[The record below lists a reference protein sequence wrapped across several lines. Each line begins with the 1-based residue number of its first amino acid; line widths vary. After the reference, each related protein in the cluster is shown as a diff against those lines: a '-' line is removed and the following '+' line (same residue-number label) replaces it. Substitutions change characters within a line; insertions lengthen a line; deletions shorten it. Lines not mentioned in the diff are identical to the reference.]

1 MTGTPE
7 GWHKATQQIETMHYT
22 TPFARG
28 SDNFL
33 GGLPGVPLLTQLH
46 RPATLYRLA
55 LRRGSEHEILPVG
68 RVKSGL
74 RRVISAKAG
83 EMPAYGNREGDS
95 ILSHGVYFFQ
105 FSF

>member
-28 SDNFL
+28 SDNFW
-33 GGLPGVPLLTQLH
+33 GITGVSALTQLH

-55 LRRGSEHEILPVG
+55 LRRGSEHEILPVEQSEI
-68 RVKSGL
+68 RL
-74 RRVISAKAG
+74 PPG
-83 EMPAYGNREGDS
+83 EIGSVSR
-95 ILSHGVYFFQ
+95 
-105 FSF
+105 